1 MGNRKDGHLL
11 IRKKIVVA
19 GLAFVFACI
28 SMALGIFMASKQQLR
43 PDSIIEKNGEIWF
56 GRIKSIQVDEF
67 GNLYVALDNHNIIK
81 CIGEERTVFYFGYEA
96 RSSYQF
102 AIKQNVIYIEYG
114 DFIYQYDLQG
124 TLLSRNDTSRSL
136 DVVMQDCESVTY
148 QDKEY
153 RIERHCLLEE
163 VWQYDACEAQL
174 CYRRLAWPLAW
185 QMVLSSGVGAVSL
198 LVVLKDMKRNKQKNP
213 SNWLNRLRHKG
224 TG

>member
-102 AIKQNVIYIEYG
+102 TIKQNVIYIEYG

-163 VWQYDACEAQL
+163 VWQYDAGEAQL

-185 QMVLSSGVGAVSL
+185 QMVLSSGVVAVSL

>member
-153 RIERHCLLEE
+153 RIERQCLLEE
-163 VWQYDACEAQL
+163 VWQYDAGEAQL

-213 SNWLNRLRHKG
+213 SNWLNCLRHKG

>member
-11 IRKKIVVA
+11 IRKKTVVA

-96 RSSYQF
+96 R
-102 AIKQNVIYIEYG
+102 
-114 DFIYQYDLQG
+114 
-124 TLLSRNDTSRSL
+124 
-136 DVVMQDCESVTY
+136 
-148 QDKEY
+148 
-153 RIERHCLLEE
+153 
-163 VWQYDACEAQL
+163 
-174 CYRRLAWPLAW
+174 
-185 QMVLSSGVGAVSL
+185 
-198 LVVLKDMKRNKQKNP
+198 
-213 SNWLNRLRHKG
+213 
-224 TG
+224 